1 MQKQDKG
8 TVMTMVYKEA
18 GPGHCSRSIE
28 DEAVLAIDSSTGRVL
43 AHHKIKTSTKKI
55 DIPLVQLVYF
65 YVFRK
70 YRNIFL
76 T

>member
-18 GPGHCSRSIE
+18 KPGHYSRSVE
-28 DEAVLAIDSSTGRVL
+28 DETVLALDSSTGRVL
-43 AHHKIKTSTKKI
+43 AHHKMKPATKKI
-55 DIPLVQLVYF
+55 DIPLVQLVY
-65 YVFRK
+65 VFR
-70 YRNIFL
+70 